1 MIAPH
6 NYGFDP
12 ALKTEMSEHDPAR
25 ANALLDLYGYARGAG
40 GWRSHPDGKALE
52 LRLASPPDQRS
63 RQLNTLWDKRMTA
76 VGLRMR
82 FEAAPFGELIKRA
95 LASQLQ
101 MWGYTWINGPDGDF
115 FLGLAYGPNAD
126 QSNDARFKLP
136 AFDRLYEK
144 QTVMPN
150 GPERLAVMREAQKLM
165 LAYVPYIAHVH
176 PIDTDLS
183 HAPVR
188 HLIRHPFKSTWWHF
202 TDLDGSPA
210 G

>member
-1 MIAPH
+1 MTRMVQCIYLKKEAEGMDYAPYPGELGKRIY
-6 NYGFDP
+6 NEVSKE
-12 ALKTEMSEHDPAR
+12 AWQLWLKHQTMLVNE
-25 ANALLDLYGYARGAG
+25 N
-40 GWRSHPDGKALE
+40 
-52 LRLASPPDQRS
+52 RLNLADQRA
-63 RQLNTLWDKRMTA
+63 RQLNELWDKRMNA

-95 LASQLQ
+95 LAGQLQ
-101 MWGYTWINGPDGDF
+101 MWGYSWSNGPDGDF

-188 HLIRHPFKSTWWHF
+188 HLIRHPFKATWWHF
-202 TDLDGSPA
+202 TDLAAAPPA
-210 G
+210 